1 MAKKSAGIL
10 VYRIVQSGLQ
20 LLLVHPGGPF
30 WARKDAGAW
39 SIPKGEFGD
48 DEEPLLAAQREV
60 QEELGVL
67 PEGQYIELSPIK
79 QKSGKQVY
87 AWAVEADID
96 TAHIVS
102 NTFSIEWP
110 PGSGNTK
117 EFPEID
123 KAEWFTLS
131 EVVEKINPAQYAFIA
146 ELQTLIA
153 K

>member
-96 TAHIVS
+96 TTHIVS

-131 EVVEKINPAQYAFIA
+131 EAAEKINPAQYTFIA
-146 ELQTLIA
+146 ELQRLIA